1 MIKFIKGVGIISFH
15 DSARRAIHHGYR
27 GRQGGW
33 MNLCGDKSSDEIE
46 GEGSGVGSPPP
57 PGGPGLAKVKECVGL
72 RIKVGNNKQRS
83 LGTERSLSKVGT
95 SPPHNLDTPYGLV
108 ARKTTTTWIYTK
120 SEDSTNALDL
130 FFT

>member
-57 PGGPGLAKVKECVGL
+57 PGRTLVGESK
-72 RIKVGNNKQRS
+72 RMC
-83 LGTERSLSKVGT
+83 GTK
-95 SPPHNLDTPYGLV
+95 N
-108 ARKTTTTWIYTK
+108 
-120 SEDSTNALDL
+120 
-130 FFT
+130 